1 MQSRGEGAWP
11 HWKWSEMIRSIAHL
25 LVVTLMAMTVV
36 ACSGNAPSLES
47 NPGPTSSAPPNNSP
61 TANSPSA
68 AESPATTSPSIA
80 DPPIGSL
87 TTEAPV
93 ETAPPSDPDQYQL
106 GPGDKVRV
114 LVFNENDLSGEF
126 VVDSSGSVNLPLI
139 GAVAARGATVREFQD
154 RVVTKLRDGY
164 LKDPKV
170 SIEVLNYRPF
180 FITGEVKSGGE
191 YPYKAGLTVQDAV
204 GVAGGYTYRANTKTA
219 YIRRAGQDRE
229 QEVKLSQRVP
239 IKPGDSIRIP
249 ERFF

>member
-1 MQSRGEGAWP
+1 
-11 HWKWSEMIRSIAHL
+11 MIRTIARL
-25 LVVTLMAMTVV
+25 FLVMFVVITTV
-36 ACSGNAPSLES
+36 ACSQNTTPSLDG
-47 NPGPTSSAPPNNSP
+47 NTTGPTSSLAEPGVSSG
-61 TANSPSA
+61 AEGPS
-68 AESPATTSPSIA
+68 
-80 DPPIGSL
+80 
-87 TTEAPV
+87 
-93 ETAPPSDPDQYQL
+93 SDTDQYQL

-114 LVFNENDLSGEF
+114 IVFNEAELSGEF
-126 VVDSSGSVNLPLI
+126 VVDGS
-139 GAVAARGATVREFQD
+139 GAVNMPLVGAIEARGATVREFQD
-154 RVVTKLRDGY
+154 RLVVKLRDGY

-170 SIEVLNYRPF
+170 SVEVLNYRPF

-229 QEVKLSQRVP
+229 QEVQLAQRVP